1 MKRKYINVAAGGV
14 LLLGLQHAQVFVDG
28 TTFNNFGY
36 VSNYDTHTEV
46 TSSWLGVYRGI
57 WLEIRPFRV
66 GYQCIKGKWPLR
78 CQRHRRQ
85 YRQFQRPAGLSGHP
99 ADKRHRSPQLFN
111 AGAQKWPYQP
121 I

>member
-46 TSSWLGVYRGI
+46 TSSWLGV
-57 WLEIRPFRV
+57 
-66 GYQCIKGKWPLR
+66 
-78 CQRHRRQ
+78 
-85 YRQFQRPAGLSGHP
+85 
-99 ADKRHRSPQLFN
+99 
-111 AGAQKWPYQP
+111 
-121 I
+121 